1 MFEQIAYVLE
11 INPGGISVQIC
22 LKGGHCVGAGC
33 RPPDGSQETLGSSMG
48 GAREALGRP
57 LRGSRRLLGASRE
70 APGRLLGATKRN
82 PETSEEP
89 KEGPGPHGT
98 PKNPPR
104 TPQKPSLESRVR
116 ADLRPRRTQEGASST
131 TGALKGVFKKGARRL
146 DGKHIFDDSMLLHR
160 PERCFGQASASTERC
175 KMPFSK
181 QGSRH
186 TGRNLANSKNGTPPP
201 PPFPPSPPPRSCPR

>member
-11 INPGGISVQIC
+11 MNPRGISIQVC

-33 RPPDGSQETLGSSMG
+33 RPPDGSQEILGSSMG
-48 GAREALGRP
+48 GAREAPGRP

-104 TPQKPSLESRVR
+104 TPPEPLQKPSLESRVR

-131 TGALKGVFKKGARRL
+131 TGALKGVFKN
-146 DGKHIFDDSMLLHR
+146 LH
-160 PERCFGQASASTERC
+160 GAST
-175 KMPFSK
+175 
-181 QGSRH
+181 GSTFLMIPCCCIDPTDASVRLRQARNGVKCRSPSRAPGTQAETSQTAK
-186 TGRNLANSKNGTPPP
+186 TGPLPPP
-201 PPFPPSPPPRSCPR
+201 PPPRSRPR